1 MIWCVENRSLRGLYI
16 NTYGLADDTF
26 NGLPQ
31 MALTD
36 STRGKRAVSYL
47 FLFLFILAFGCS
59 AGDREEYSNGLMGHF
74 SFGTGKY
81 MKKAKS
87 RNLMVRVN
95 AIYYLGEKGAENAL
109 PMLIAFLSREEPR
122 EIRLNAIIAL
132 GKIKQSDSVDALI
145 QLLQER
151 DEQLR
156 GEVAWAL
163 GQIREPKAIVPL
175 AGLLNDS
182 KVRLTAIWAM
192 GNIGDESAV
201 PLLTGLLTHENKFV
215 RYNAAQSLK
224 KIGNIN

>member
-1 MIWCVENRSLRGLYI
+1 
-16 NTYGLADDTF
+16 
-26 NGLPQ
+26 
-31 MALTD
+31 
-36 STRGKRAVSYL
+36 
-47 FLFLFILAFGCS
+47 
-59 AGDREEYSNGLMGHF
+59 MGHF

-81 MKKAKS
+81 MKEAKS

-95 AIYYLGEKGAENAL
+95 AIYYLGEKGAENAV